1 MSVGAIIGGWAWA
14 VWGLVSH
21 RKSAREAKEASDAMM
36 AKLDESIAQNQL
48 LLAKMDAM
56 IGKPAAEQ
64 RRIVQEA
71 KEYIGVQDSLEIVLV
86 GSDGKVKEH
95 RRDD

>member
-1 MSVGAIIGGWAWA
+1 MTDRKWARA
-14 VWGLVSH
+14 VWELVSH

-56 IGKPAAEQ
+56 IGKPEAADANRKQGDEQ
-64 RRIVQEA
+64 CN
-71 KEYIGVQDSLEIVLV
+71 
-86 GSDGKVKEH
+86 
-95 RRDD
+95 